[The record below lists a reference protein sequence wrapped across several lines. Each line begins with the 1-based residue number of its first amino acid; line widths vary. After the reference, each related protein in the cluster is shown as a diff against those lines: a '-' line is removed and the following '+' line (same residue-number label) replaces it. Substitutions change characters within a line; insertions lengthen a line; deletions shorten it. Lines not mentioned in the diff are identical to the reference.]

1 MIIALGYIALLR
13 LKLPYLFINEDIYEI
28 IVKRFTTTSI
38 RVLTAD
44 SPIRARRP
52 NHLSRV
58 WRLRRERGGPVRG
71 HPQRGYET
79 RATGVPQSRPDG
91 GLISR
96 TSGQVREQGER
107 PANRCLRNGRPIF
120 IHFCPVNPGRLRRLL
135 SPTGTLRQRRCSLR
149 RTTCDH
155 RGDFVET
162 SRGDESVEEH
172 R

>member
-107 PANRCLRNGRPIF
+107 PANNGVCGTVAQSSSTF
-120 IHFCPVNPGRLRRLL
+120 AL
-135 SPTGTLRQRRCSLR
+135 STLGAY
-149 RTTCDH
+149 
-155 RGDFVET
+155 GDFCLLLARCG
-162 SRGDESVEEH
+162 SADAA
-172 R
+172 